1 MQNQPAEL
9 NGQKHLQASVQSVL
23 QENSATQKQKE
34 TQSNQSLLSND
45 Y

>member
-1 MQNQPAEL
+1 MQNQPAEP
-9 NGQKHLQASVQSVL
+9 NGPKHLQASVQSVL